1 MGLSAFR
8 SNIKKMER
16 TTYNID
22 AFNTHQASIK
32 ESITL
37 DKKEQHEIL
46 TYISELKDMLDNNEI
61 GAEEKNNIVLIR
73 LNGIGSIIANK

>member
-1 MGLSAFR
+1 
-8 SNIKKMER
+8 MER
-16 TTYNID
+16 TTYNVD
-22 AFNTHQASIK
+22 AFKKIQAGRLK